1 MSSKWEV
8 ASYLPWVLALGSVLV
23 SLCLGVSRLVVGKGA
38 GLSMGV
44 VGHGDRSCLGS
55 SWMGGGL
62 YERVPR
68 GGAGVVA
75 STGVS
80 CAVLAVALRDG
91 GAIGRAWWW

>member
-1 MSSKWEV
+1 MSHRR
-8 ASYLPWVLALGSVLV
+8 
-23 SLCLGVSRLVVGKGA
+23 GVSRLVVGKGA